1 MNKQKPINLTLN
13 FLNEMGVAANNDYA
27 FINREMGIVNSM
39 YEMNNRFF
47 HVGQPYR
54 TKEMRILRGLRGSA
68 RMSVNLMEYT
78 IKEHTIGL
86 IPPNALLQIVDIS
99 GDYDIQALAADS
111 NFIPTQQH
119 SILTDWHTQ
128 QAFFL
133 DNHVEEWRRTGTFFS
148 LIWDAVHLQ
157 PYRREVVQHLIT
169 SLLYNVHY
177 LQDNYHRDEL
187 LRPSRHEELFRRFIT
202 LVNEY
207 CKTQHRLLRRPPL
220 PVTPL
225 PEHRHPRRQRTHRR
239 RVGQPGRRPRSQGT
253 AEAQRPAHLSDSRR
267 TTLPEPIVLQQILQA
282 DDGHDAAGVSADVKN
297 TALLPNPFNPE
308 ATSYRRPASS
318 CLRQTFSIR
327 RS

>member
-133 DNHVEEWRRTGTFFS
+133 DNHVEEWQRTGAYFS
-148 LIWDAVHLQ
+148 LIWDAVHLH
-157 PYRREVVQHLIT
+157 PYRREAVRHLVT
-169 SLLYNVHY
+169 SLFYHFHY
-177 LQDNYHRDEL
+177 LQADNRRDEQ
-187 LRPSRHEELFRRFIT
+187 LRPSRQEELFRRFIT
-202 LVNEY
+202 LVNEH
-207 CKTQHRLLRRPPL
+207 CKTQRTTTFYADRLCLSPRYLSTVIRDVSGRTVVEWVNQAVILEAKVLLKHSDLLTYQIADELHFPNPSFFSKFFKRMTGM
-220 PVTPL
+220 TPQ
-225 PEHRHPRRQRTHRR
+225 EYQRT
-239 RVGQPGRRPRSQGT
+239 
-253 AEAQRPAHLSDSRR
+253 
-267 TTLPEPIVLQQILQA
+267 
-282 DDGHDAAGVSADVKN
+282 
-297 TALLPNPFNPE
+297 
-308 ATSYRRPASS
+308 
-318 CLRQTFSIR
+318 
-327 RS
+327 

>member
-1 MNKQKPINLTLN
+1 
-13 FLNEMGVAANNDYA
+13 
-27 FINREMGIVNSM
+27 
-39 YEMNNRFF
+39 
-47 HVGQPYR
+47 
-54 TKEMRILRGLRGSA
+54 
-68 RMSVNLMEYT
+68 MEYT

-177 LQDNYHRDEL
+177 LQGNYHRDEL

-202 LVNEY
+202 LVNEH
-207 CKTQHRLLRRPPL
+207 CKTQRTTAFYADHLCLSPRYLSSVIRDVSGRTVVEWVNQAVVLEAKVLLKHSDLLTYQIADELHFPNPSFFSKFFKRMTGM
-220 PVTPL
+220 TPQ
-225 PEHRHPRRQRTHRR
+225 EYQRT
-239 RVGQPGRRPRSQGT
+239 
-253 AEAQRPAHLSDSRR
+253 
-267 TTLPEPIVLQQILQA
+267 
-282 DDGHDAAGVSADVKN
+282 
-297 TALLPNPFNPE
+297 
-308 ATSYRRPASS
+308 
-318 CLRQTFSIR
+318 
-327 RS
+327 

>member
-1 MNKQKPINLTLN
+1 MNKQKPIDLTLN

-99 GDYDIQALAADS
+99 GDYDIQALAADN
-111 NFIPTQQH
+111 NFIATQQH
-119 SILTDWHTQ
+119 GILTDWHTQ

-133 DNHVEEWRRTGTFFS
+133 ENHVEEWRRTGTFFS

-157 PYRREVVQHLIT
+157 PYRREVVRHLIT
-169 SLLYNVHY
+169 SLLYNFHY
-177 LQDNYHRDEL
+177 LQADCRRDEL
-187 LRPSRHEELFRRFIT
+187 LRPSRQEELFRRFIK
-202 LVNEY
+202 LVNEH
-207 CKTQHRLLRRPPL
+207 CKTQRTTTFYADRLCLSPRYLSTVIRDVSGRT
-220 PVTPL
+220 VTEWVNQAVVLEAKVLLKHSDLLTYQIADELHFPN
-225 PEHRHPRRQRTHRR
+225 PSFFSKFFKRMTGMTPQEYQRT
-239 RVGQPGRRPRSQGT
+239 
-253 AEAQRPAHLSDSRR
+253 
-267 TTLPEPIVLQQILQA
+267 
-282 DDGHDAAGVSADVKN
+282 
-297 TALLPNPFNPE
+297 
-308 ATSYRRPASS
+308 
-318 CLRQTFSIR
+318 
-327 RS
+327 

>member
-177 LQDNYHRDEL
+177 LQGNYHRDEL

-202 LVNEY
+202 LVNEH
-207 CKTQHRLLRRPPL
+207 CKTQRTTTFYADRLCLS
-220 PVTPL
+220 
-225 PEHRHPRRQRTHRR
+225 PRYRG
-239 RVGQPGRRPRSQGT
+239 VGQPSRHPRSQGT

>member
-99 GDYDIQALAADS
+99 GDYDIQALAADN

-177 LQDNYHRDEL
+177 LQGNYHRDEL

-202 LVNEY
+202 LVNEH
-207 CKTQHRLLRRPPL
+207 CKTQRTTTFYADRLCLSPRYLSSVIRNVSGRTVVEWVNQAVILEAKVLLKHSDLLTYQIADELHFPNPSFFSKFFKQMTGM
-220 PVTPL
+220 TPQ
-225 PEHRHPRRQRTHRR
+225 EYQRT
-239 RVGQPGRRPRSQGT
+239 
-253 AEAQRPAHLSDSRR
+253 
-267 TTLPEPIVLQQILQA
+267 
-282 DDGHDAAGVSADVKN
+282 
-297 TALLPNPFNPE
+297 
-308 ATSYRRPASS
+308 
-318 CLRQTFSIR
+318 
-327 RS
+327 

>member
-39 YEMNNRFF
+39 YEMNNRSF

-111 NFIPTQQH
+111 KFIPTQQH

-207 CKTQHRLLRRPPL
+207 CKTQHTTAFYADRLCLSPRYLSTVIRDVSGRTVVEWVNQAVVLEAKVLLKHSDLLTYQIADELHFPNPSFFSKFFKRMTGM
-220 PVTPL
+220 TPQ
-225 PEHRHPRRQRTHRR
+225 EYQRT
-239 RVGQPGRRPRSQGT
+239 
-253 AEAQRPAHLSDSRR
+253 
-267 TTLPEPIVLQQILQA
+267 
-282 DDGHDAAGVSADVKN
+282 
-297 TALLPNPFNPE
+297 
-308 ATSYRRPASS
+308 
-318 CLRQTFSIR
+318 
-327 RS
+327 

>member
-99 GDYDIQALAADS
+99 GDYGIQALAADS

-128 QAFFL
+128 QAFFQ

-207 CKTQHRLLRRPPL
+207 CKTQHTTAFYADRLCLSPRYLSTVIRDVSGRTVVEWVNQAVILEAKVLLKHSDLLTYQIADELHFPNPSFFSKFFKRMTGM
-220 PVTPL
+220 TPQ
-225 PEHRHPRRQRTHRR
+225 EYQRT
-239 RVGQPGRRPRSQGT
+239 
-253 AEAQRPAHLSDSRR
+253 
-267 TTLPEPIVLQQILQA
+267 
-282 DDGHDAAGVSADVKN
+282 
-297 TALLPNPFNPE
+297 
-308 ATSYRRPASS
+308 
-318 CLRQTFSIR
+318 
-327 RS
+327 

>member
-27 FINREMGIVNSM
+27 FINREMGIDNSM

-54 TKEMRILRGLRGSA
+54 TKEMRILRGLRGSS
-68 RMSVNLMEYT
+68 RMTVNLVEYT

-86 IPPNALLQIVDIS
+86 IPPNDLLQIGDIS

-157 PYRREVVQHLIT
+157 PYRREVVQPLIT

-177 LQDNYHRDEL
+177 LQGNYHRDEL

-202 LVNEY
+202 LVNEH
-207 CKTQHRLLRRPPL
+207 CKTQRTTTFYADRLCLSPRYLSSVIRNVSGRTVVEWVNQAVILEAKVLLKHSDLLTYQIADELHFPNPSFFSKFFKRMTGM
-220 PVTPL
+220 TPQ
-225 PEHRHPRRQRTHRR
+225 EYQRT
-239 RVGQPGRRPRSQGT
+239 
-253 AEAQRPAHLSDSRR
+253 
-267 TTLPEPIVLQQILQA
+267 
-282 DDGHDAAGVSADVKN
+282 
-297 TALLPNPFNPE
+297 
-308 ATSYRRPASS
+308 
-318 CLRQTFSIR
+318 
-327 RS
+327 

>member
-133 DNHVEEWRRTGTFFS
+133 DNHVEEWQRTGIFFS

-169 SLLYNVHY
+169 SLLYNYHY
-177 LQDNYHRDEL
+177 LQDNYHRDKL
-187 LRPSRHEELFRRFIT
+187 LHPSRHEELFRRFIT
-202 LVNEY
+202 LVNEH
-207 CKTQHRLLRRPPL
+207 CKTQRTTAFYADRLCLSPRYLSTVIRDVSGRTVVEWVNQAVILEAKVLLKHSDLLTYQIADELHFPNPSFFSKFFKRMTGM
-220 PVTPL
+220 TPQ
-225 PEHRHPRRQRTHRR
+225 EYQRT
-239 RVGQPGRRPRSQGT
+239 
-253 AEAQRPAHLSDSRR
+253 
-267 TTLPEPIVLQQILQA
+267 
-282 DDGHDAAGVSADVKN
+282 
-297 TALLPNPFNPE
+297 
-308 ATSYRRPASS
+308 
-318 CLRQTFSIR
+318 
-327 RS
+327 